1 MYAFIF
7 FQASSL
13 KPRRVTYKR
22 KQKQL
27 EQSCNKVIVIDDM
40 EQQTVDVTV
49 EACDSDDETIETETD
64 DPTVEKDDVTGD
76 MTNDDIEQLNNIYE
90 KEEADDEFCVEFRSE
105 GDNCLSLFTFARD
118 S

>member
-27 EQSCNKVIVIDDM
+27 EQSCNKVIVM
-40 EQQTVDVTV
+40 